1 MMKQN
6 SVIHMG
12 FDDTDSPNAM
22 CTTFLAYKIVNYL
35 KKEMVEFLDYPY
47 LIRFNPNIPW
57 KTRGNGA
64 VALSIRTNNPEKIKK
79 KVKELVKKYSD
90 TKGGANPGL
99 VFFEK
104 NIIPNN
110 FSEFSKLALW
120 RLVNRNHA
128 KRFAVKNRLD
138 TLSLGNGQGLVGAI
152 GAIGYKFQDHTFEL
166 LSYRKKSQIG
176 KKRKID
182 KESVRQMQEKTYPIT
197 FNSFDHKKN
206 RVMITPH
213 GPDPVFYGLRGEK
226 INSLLD
232 ASKMIQT
239 NERLHGYMAFKTNQG
254 TGDHLRN
261 EIDVNDLKPYT
272 SGTIIGTVSKKPEM
286 LRGGHVIFSLSKLGK
301 EVTCAVYE
309 PTKITSAALNLIVGD
324 KIRVGGGIRKATKN
338 YKRVLN
344 VEFLEMIN
352 LEKDKRLEN
361 PLCKKCNKKMK
372 SKGKNQGF
380 QCIKC
385 KKKSP
390 KKIIHEIPRKLTK
403 KMYLP
408 AISAHRHLTRPL
420 QRMNKVNPEEKFD
433 TRIQWCQQY
442 GN

>member
-1 MMKQN
+1 MKQN

-64 VALSIRTNNPEKIKK
+64 VALSIKTNNPEKIKK
-79 KVKELVKKYSD
+79 KVKQLVKKYSD

-99 VFFEK
+99 VFYEK
-104 NIIPNN
+104 NTIPNN
-110 FSEFSKLALW
+110 FSEFSKIALW

-128 KRFAVKNRLD
+128 KRFAEKNHLD

-152 GAIGYKFQDHTFEL
+152 GAIGYKFHDHTFEL

-176 KKRKID
+176 KKRKIN
-182 KESVRQMQEKTYPIT
+182 KESVRQMQEKTYPFT

-206 RVMITPH
+206 RVMITPR

-226 INSLLD
+226 INSLID

-272 SGTIIGTVSKKPEM
+272 SGTIIGTISKKPEM

-301 EVTCAVYE
+301 EIMCAVYE
-309 PTKITSAALNLIVGD
+309 PTKITSVALNLIVGD

-338 YKRVLN
+338 HKRVLN
-344 VEFLEMIN
+344 VEFLEIIN

-380 QCIKC
+380 ECIKC

-390 KKIIHEIPRKLTK
+390 KKIIHELPRKLTQK
-403 KMYLP
+403 LYLP
-408 AISAHRHLTRPL
+408 AISAHRHLTRPM
-420 QRMNKVNPEEKFD
+420 QRMNKVNSEKKFD
-433 TRIQWCQQY
+433 STISWCQEY
-442 GN
+442 RN

>member
-1 MMKQN
+1 
-6 SVIHMG
+6 MG

-64 VALSIRTNNPEKIKK
+64 VALSIKTNNPEKIKK
-79 KVKELVKKYSD
+79 KVKQLVKKYSD

-99 VFFEK
+99 VFYEK
-104 NIIPNN
+104 NTIPNN

-128 KRFAVKNRLD
+128 KRFAEKNQLD

-152 GAIGYKFQDHTFEL
+152 GAIGYKFHDHTFEL

-176 KKRKID
+176 KKRKIN
-182 KESVRQMQEKTYPIT
+182 KESVRQMQEKTYPFT

-206 RVMITPH
+206 RVMITPR

-272 SGTIIGTVSKKPEM
+272 SGTIIGTILKKPEM

-301 EVTCAVYE
+301 EIMCAVYE

-338 YKRVLN
+338 HKRVLN
-344 VEFLEMIN
+344 VEFLEIIN

-380 QCIKC
+380 ECIKC

-390 KKIIHEIPRKLTK
+390 KKIIHELPRKLTQK
-403 KMYLP
+403 LYLP
-408 AISAHRHLTRPL
+408 AISAHRHLTRPK
-420 QRMNKVNPEEKFD
+420 QRMNKVNSEQKFD
-433 TRIQWCQQY
+433 STISWCQEY
-442 GN
+442 RN